1 MISTRRGVFVALA
14 LSSGLLVSGCSSM
27 SGAPSRVLGYAF
39 NGGLSG
45 MYGSMEDGGRV
56 VPAISPSVL
65 KERNVRREVVWTGK
79 EKPGTIVV
87 DPENHYLFLVEEG
100 GTARRYAIGVGKEGF
115 AFSGTTTVKRK
126 ADWPGWTP
134 TNNMIKRD
142 PGRYK
147 QYAGG
152 VPGGLNNP
160 LGARAMY
167 LYRGGRDTHFRIHGT
182 NEPHTIGRSMSSGC
196 IRMMNQDVI
205 DLENRVPIGT
215 KVIVRRGAYQDGAAI
230 A

>member
-1 MISTRRGVFVALA
+1 MNSKSRGAFVAIA
-14 LSSGLLVSGCSSM
+14 LSSGLLVSGCSSFD
-27 SGAPSRVLGYAF
+27 GAPSRILGYAF
-39 NGGLSG
+39 NGSLSG
-45 MYGSMEDGGRV
+45 TYGSFEDNGRI
-56 VPAISPSVL
+56 VPAIPASVL
-65 KERNVRREVVWTGK
+65 MDRNVRREVLWTGK

-100 GTARRYAIGVGKEGF
+100 GIARRYAIGVGKEGF

-134 TNNMIKRD
+134 TDNMIRRD
-142 PGRYK
+142 PDRYG
-147 QYAGG
+147 QFAGG

-160 LGARAMY
+160 LGARALY

-182 NEPHTIGRSMSSGC
+182 NEPHTVGRSMSSGC

-205 DLENRVPIGT
+205 DLEDRVPIGT
-215 KVIVRRGAYQDGAAI
+215 RVIVRRGAYEDGAATV
-230 A
+230 